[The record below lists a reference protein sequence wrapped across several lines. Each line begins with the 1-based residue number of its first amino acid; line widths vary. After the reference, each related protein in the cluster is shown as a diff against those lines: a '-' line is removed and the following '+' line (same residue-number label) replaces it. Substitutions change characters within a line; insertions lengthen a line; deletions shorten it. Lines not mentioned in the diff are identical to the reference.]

1 MTKRLPAL
9 LLLALAVFVVDARA
23 QRYAKPVTAP
33 DSVYEMDGYTVLPP
47 PGKNWFE
54 LERDKRYAY
63 FGKKLDSRTHSF
75 IAIALSARL
84 REKFDKP
91 EDFRDYVSQ
100 TLALGSDER
109 NAVIEIRAEPDGSPE
124 RYCIRYSTKA
134 EDRKALF
141 AGGRALLVETI
152 GVSCLHPDNRA
163 LSVDISYTE
172 RGYPAETSAELRAEG
187 ESFVR
192 SLKFISR

>member
-1 MTKRLPAL
+1 VVKRLSAL
-9 LLLALAVFVVDARA
+9 LMLAIAVSVVDARA
-23 QRYAKPVTAP
+23 QRYAKPVTAAE
-33 DSVYEMDGYTVLPP
+33 SVYEMDGYSIVPP

-54 LERDKRYAY
+54 LERDERYAY

-91 EDFRDYVSQ
+91 EDFRDYVREM
-100 TLALGSDER
+100 LALGSNER
-109 NAVIEIRAEPDGSPE
+109 SAVIEIRAEPDGSPE
-124 RYCIRYSTKA
+124 RYCVKYSTKS

-141 AGGRALLVETI
+141 AGGRALLVETT

-163 LSVDISYTE
+163 LSVDVSYTE
-172 RGYPAETSAELRAEG
+172 RGYPTEASAELRAEG

>member
-1 MTKRLPAL
+1 MKRLPAL
-9 LLLALAVFVVDARA
+9 LLLALAISVVDARA

-33 DSVYEMDGYTVLPP
+33 EVLYEMDGYSVLPP

-75 IAIALSARL
+75 IAIALSARMG
-84 REKFDKP
+84 EKFDKP

-100 TLALGSDER
+100 MLALGSDER

>member
-1 MTKRLPAL
+1 MTKQLSAL
-9 LLLALAVFVVDARA
+9 LLLALATVVVDARA
-23 QRYAKPVTAP
+23 QRYAKPVTASG
-33 DSVYEMDGYTVLPP
+33 SVYELDGYTVLPP

-54 LERDKRYAY
+54 LERDKGSAY

-84 REKFDKP
+84 REKFESP
-91 EDFRDYVSQ
+91 EIFRDYVSQ
-100 TLALGSDER
+100 MLALASNER
-109 NAVIEIRAEPDGSPE
+109 NTVIEIRAEADGSPE
-124 RYCIRYSTKA
+124 RYCVKYSTKA

-141 AGGRALLVETI
+141 GGGRALLVETS

-163 LSVDISYTE
+163 LSVDVSYTE
-172 RGYPAETSAELRAEG
+172 RGYPAESSAELRAEG

-192 SLKFISR
+192 SLKFISH